1 MKKSFVSLLLILS
14 ANAFA
19 SQHSC
24 SVFFNPDDLQL
35 TALERTK
42 VGLLL
47 EKKNYNIKN
56 NQNMFDMDHVYGM
69 DQVKLTDKR
78 DEKGKAIFE
87 ISRVLKP
94 AITDE
99 KGKITQEAV
108 FEKSTAS
115 EGEVEVVLSNAM
127 GAVKVLKP
135 KQRLFGLLKDEGSPG
150 FKLALGLVR
159 DLPKCKK
166 EIKINDADRA
176 SGKDKDHSPSKF
188 SGSFSSSSVFGF

>member
-1 MKKSFVSLLLILS
+1 MKKSIFSLLLILS

-19 SQHSC
+19 YQHSC

-47 EKKNYNIKN
+47 EKKNYNVKN
-56 NQNMFDMDHVYGM
+56 NQNMFDIDHAYVMDG
-69 DQVKLTDKR
+69 VKLTDKR
-78 DEKGKAIFE
+78 DNKGKAVFE
-87 ISRVLKP
+87 INRILRP
-94 AITDE
+94 AVTDE

-108 FEKSTAS
+108 FEKSSMS
-115 EGEVEVVLSNAM
+115 EGDVEVVLSNSM

-135 KQRLFGLLKDEGSPG
+135 KQRLFGILKDEGSPG
-150 FKLALGLVR
+150 FKLAVGLVR

-166 EIKINDADRA
+166 EIKINDADRSA
-176 SGKDKDHSPSKF
+176 GKDKDHSPSKF
-188 SGSFSSSSVFGF
+188 GGIFSSSSVFGF